1 MVATLWLLGCFL
13 MPAQTARSAGSD
25 SSLLP
30 RLERGTELV
39 YRGTFTEQ
47 SVGDRVRFQ
56 RAYRFETRAL
66 AIEASEKGA
75 DLAVMTHL
83 QDKSPRAAGTPAVPI
98 TGSANPSTAP
108 RDESTGAVRLERVRL
123 DANGRV
129 SPGFGVPVEGPPSIE
144 LGMFVEL
151 PTGRLKRNQGWEN
164 REPGQPARAWQV
176 AGQETV
182 LSQPCVKLVGIQASD
197 DWEKPR
203 ADRGAWRR
211 VDTVW
216 IATRNG
222 LAVRVERVTEQR
234 EPASR
239 EVSRTSTLR
248 YDLESD
254 LRHPPAMLGDRRLEI
269 ARAIEYRLVATP
281 MLPQPARSGR
291 ELAALLRKINAFLES
306 QPPTPY
312 REAVLGV
319 RRQVEA
325 ASRGEVVMT
334 NYTQP
339 TAPLPLEVKN
349 KPAPE
354 FVATSIT
361 GTGNVRLSSFKGK
374 PTLLLFYQPRSE
386 TAPELLRWAQDLHA
400 TLGKH
405 VHIVG
410 MSASDETTLVLKQ
423 RTAAGASFPI
433 LHGSGLRASYGVEA
447 TPTCVIVDAEGHIRH
462 RTVGW
467 GRETGTQ
474 VQTELRRWLSV
485 R

>member
-13 MPAQTARSAGSD
+13 MPAQTARSAGTE
-25 SSLLP
+25 SSVLP

-47 SVGDRVRFQ
+47 SVGDQVRFQ
-56 RAYRFETRAL
+56 RAYRFETRGL
-66 AIEASEKGA
+66 VIESSEKGA

-83 QDKSPRAAGTPAVPI
+83 QDKSSRTPAGGASPRAEA
-98 TGSANPSTAP
+98 S
-108 RDESTGAVRLERVRL
+108 GAVRLERVRL
-123 DANGRV
+123 EPNGRV
-129 SPGFGVPVEGPPSIE
+129 TPGFGIPLEGPPSIE

-151 PTGRLKRNQGWEN
+151 PTGKLKRNQGWET
-164 REPGQPARAWQV
+164 REPGQPNRAWQV

-182 LSQPCVKLVGIQASD
+182 LSQPCIKLVGIQSS
-197 DWEKPR
+197 DWETPR
-203 ADRGAWRR
+203 GDRGSWRR

-216 IATRNG
+216 IGTRNG
-222 LAVRVERVTEQR
+222 LAIRVERVTEQR

-239 EVSRTSTLR
+239 EISRTSTLR

-254 LRHPPAMLGDRRLEI
+254 LRQPMAMLGDRRLEI
-269 ARAIEYRLVATP
+269 TRAIEYRSLAAP
-281 MLPQPARSGR
+281 LLPQPARSSR
-291 ELAALLRKINAFLES
+291 ELSVLLRKINAFLES

-334 NYTQP
+334 NYAEP
-339 TAPLPLEVKN
+339 TTALPLEVKN

-361 GTGNVRLSSFKGK
+361 GTGTVRLSSFKGK
-374 PTLLLFYQPRSE
+374 PTLLVFYQPRSE
-386 TAPELLRWAQDLHA
+386 TAPELLRWTQDLNA
-400 TLGKH
+400 SLGKH

-410 MSASDETTLVLKQ
+410 MSASDDNALVLKQ
-423 RTAAGASFPI
+423 RTAAGVTFPI
-433 LHGSGLRASYGVEA
+433 LHGSGLRASYGVEV
-447 TPTCVIVDAEGHIRH
+447 TPTCVILDAEGHIRH
-462 RTVGW
+462 RAVGW
-467 GRETGTQ
+467 GRETCTQ
-474 VQTELRRWLSV
+474 VQAELRRWLTV